1 VLKVPGHGSAA
12 AHSPLAFGAPQ
23 AEGQWREHPASY
35 RVWLRSP
42 ASFGVGLL
50 WNQRC
55 TPARRGGEPSSSSMQ
70 AAAPM
75 DITCP
80 QTCQA
85 VVRLMDETGGC
96 QHATPPSPPRHTTT
110 THWPQQHT
118 SAGTPATST
127 DPATARTHAH
137 SPFRGGA
144 QPQLRLHPPPEQPH
158 DERIVRLPVEG
169 RVLLVQLARL
179 GDGGDGR

>member
-1 VLKVPGHGSAA
+1 MGARQLIPLW
-12 AHSPLAFGAPQ
+12 PLA
-23 AEGQWREHPASY
+23 HPKPRAN
-35 RVWLRSP
+35 
-42 ASFGVGLL
+42 GVSTPPPTVSGCDPLPRL
-50 WNQRC
+50 ELGCSGISAC